1 MSEGWTTI
9 AIRRETARMLDKLKK
24 DFDVK
29 GKNDVI
35 ERLIEFYLGKTM
47 REERDGRE

>member
-9 AIRRETARMLDKLKK
+9 AIRRETAGMLDKLKEE
-24 DFDVK
+24 FSVR

-35 ERLIEFYLGKTM
+35 ERLIEFYLKEKQ
-47 REERDGRE
+47 RNERGRA